1 MTPPVTPTPTCHTV
15 PSPGGKE
22 TALDAEKGQIPDR
35 ALYRVSEAEQLLSL
49 SRSAIY
55 EDIRAGRLQS
65 VRRGRSR
72 LIPATAIEE
81 YVQLLI
87 NESEDAHEQA
97 A

>member
-1 MTPPVTPTPTCHTV
+1 M
-15 PSPGGKE
+15 
-22 TALDAEKGQIPDR
+22 DAEKGQIPDR

-72 LIPATAIEE
+72 LIPAAAIQE